1 MITAFV
7 DENAMSALAGLKTES
22 DNSSKQN
29 ITIEFIDAAPLTAE
43 VTYNNDEAEITIYVR
58 DEMHTNGNIA
68 FQATVNSAGI
78 ISSDEETVEVA
89 YAVSEGIN
97 QILKEKGK
105 LEECT
110 NLDDEMQ
117 GVLFGVDKND
127 DITVKIVEGKKRPSL
142 LCTTLFG
149 APRMMRP
156 YTDEIMN
163 QFEMD
168 SMSFEEMEEAAN
180 EGDSDAMEQL
190 AMAYLNGNDE
200 IEENPEKAYYWFVKC
215 AESGNDQAMFN
226 VGLFTAKGFG
236 TERDFGKAA
245 EWMQKA
251 ADEGDEDAE
260 VCAEEYKKLA
270 SAVEKANAGEAQA
283 QADLAAGLMKLG
295 GSLDQA
301 GEGKDYEESVKW
313 AEKAVAQGNADG
325 YWTLALA
332 YHHGRGVK
340 KDINKAIELY
350 QKGSEAGS
358 DSCKHNLACEYMSGE
373 NIKKDQEKAFVLIK
387 EAAENGHGLAMR
399 DLGRCYQF
407 ANGTPGNMKKA
418 VEWYEKAL
426 EVIDDPELAQKTAM
440 FKMMADADPDFG
452 EDYPESDEEDD
463 LDLENLPED
472 YLEALEAVKTEIEE
486 ENCESTDEE
495 CEDDTISEEEGA
507 ELSKEEAMDAL
518 KSGQGVLKQVVTK
531 ADGTKKEVA
540 IWGGYELDGYDR
552 TLNVFMNQSDI
563 GRFVKM
569 ITEEEINVDGILDPC
584 EQEIG
589 YQVTVDFMD
598 CAAMCVMRKGEGKLS
613 MEMYVRDERK
623 TCQTVVEVGT
633 GEIELTEDGNMSLDK
648 ETLENN
654 KFLVYAIG
662 FAGLRKYLLKE
673 RIVHK
678 LYSMYDESAG
688 VLVKVSKGGTI
699 TTRIVKGM
707 ERPDLP
713 CEVFLLG
720 EQICRPYLDELLGLK
735 STGVRKPRDPEFAA
749 KLKAAEEKA
758 QKEEAERKAAE
769 EKAKKE
775 AEEKRLEEERKAKEA
790 AEEKKRQ
797 EMAEWKA
804 KAEQIKANREA
815 ERSKRLEQYENEYK
829 SNTARIQSRKDSDIA
844 NAKKKILELREKIER
859 DNLELTGLGIFKFS
873 RKKELRLS
881 IEADTKTVTEIE
893 SSIPTIEKK
902 AAEESTAVEK
912 AYKQKKD
919 NLDSELDKEYVIPD
933 SPEEIERKR
942 QEEEYRKAHMTKT
955 EKENER
961 LKEIILEELAC
972 SFGPVTIVELQEN
985 NYELSSLSNQKVS
998 ALVRQLVSD
1007 GKVKKIVDRK
1017 LSKFELA

>member
-7 DENAMSALAGLKTES
+7 DENAMNALAGLKTES
-22 DNSSKQN
+22 DESSKQN
-29 ITIEFIDAAPLTAE
+29 ITVEFIDAAPLTAE
-43 VTYNNDEAEITIYVR
+43 VVYNNADAEITIYVR
-58 DEMHTNGNIA
+58 DEMHTNENIA
-68 FQATVNSAGI
+68 FQATVSAGNV
-78 ISSDEETVEVA
+78 SSDEETVEVA

-97 QILKEKGK
+97 SILKEKGM

-110 NLDDEMQ
+110 KLDGEIQ

-156 YTDEIMN
+156 YADEIMS
-163 QFEMD
+163 QFEMG

-236 TERDFGKAA
+236 TERDFAKAA
-245 EWMQKA
+245 EWMRRA
-251 ADEGDEDAE
+251 SEAGDDDAE
-260 VCAEEYKKLA
+260 ACAIEYEKLA
-270 SAVEKANAGEAQA
+270 VAVEKAKSGDAQA
-283 QADLAAGLMKLG
+283 QADLAGGLMKLG

-301 GEGKDYEESVKW
+301 GEGKDYEESVMW

-332 YHHGRGVK
+332 YHHGRGVN
-340 KDINKAIELY
+340 KDINKAIEMY
-350 QKGSEAGS
+350 QKGAEAGS
-358 DSCKHNLACEYMSGE
+358 DSCKHNLACEYMTGE
-373 NIKKDQEKAFVLIK
+373 NINKDQKKAFALIK
-387 EAAENGHGLAMR
+387 EAAENGYGLAMR

-452 EDYPESDEEDD
+452 EDYPESEDD
-463 LDLENLPED
+463 AELDLANLPED
-472 YLEALEAVKTEIEE
+472 YLAALEDVKAEIEAE
-486 ENCESTDEE
+486 SDDEVSDKENNAVTESDE
-495 CEDDTISEEEGA
+495 

-518 KSGQGVLKQVVTK
+518 KNGQGVLKQVVTK

-563 GRFVKM
+563 GRFFQM
-569 ITEEEINVDGILDPC
+569 ITEDEINLDGVLDPC
-584 EQEIG
+584 DQEIG
-589 YQVTVDFMD
+589 FQITVDFMD
-598 CAAMCVMRKGEGKLS
+598 CAAMYILRKGEGKLTA
-613 MEMYVRDERK
+613 EMYVRDERK
-623 TCQTVVEVGT
+623 TCQNIVEAGT
-633 GEIELTEDGNMSLDK
+633 GEFDLSEDGTLSVDK
-648 ETLENN
+648 ETLVEN
-654 KFLVYAIG
+654 KFLVYALGIL
-662 FAGLRKYLLKE
+662 GLRKYLLKE

-678 LYSMYDESAG
+678 LYNMFDEAAG
-688 VLVKVSKGGTI
+688 VEIKVSKGGAVTAK
-699 TTRIVKGM
+699 IVKGM

-713 CEVFLLG
+713 CEVFLFG
-720 EQICRPYLDELLGLK
+720 EQICRPYFDELLGLK
-735 STGVRKPRDPEFAA
+735 STGIRKPRDPEFAA

-758 QKEEAERKAAE
+758 QREEEEKKAAE
-769 EKAKKE
+769 EKARKE
-775 AEEKRLEEERKAKEA
+775 AEAKRLEEEQKAKEA
-790 AEEKKRQ
+790 AEAKKKQ
-797 EMAEWKA
+797 EMDDWKA
-804 KAEQIKANREA
+804 KADKIKQNREA

-829 SNTARIQSRKDSDIA
+829 SSMARIQSKKDSDISDA
-844 NAKKKILELREKIER
+844 RKRIADLREKIER
-859 DNLELTGLGIFKFS
+859 DNTELAGLGIFMFG
-873 RKKELRLS
+873 RKKELRLI
-881 IEADTKTVTEIE
+881 IENDTKTISDIE

-902 AAEESTAVEK
+902 ASEEIATAEK
-912 AYKQKKD
+912 NYKQKKD
-919 NLDSELDKEYVIPD
+919 NLDSELDKEFVIPD

-961 LKEIILEELAC
+961 IKEVILEALAC
-972 SFGPVTIVELQEN
+972 SFEPMSIVDLQKN
-985 NYELSSLSNQKVS
+985 DYELGSLSNQKVS
-998 ALVRQLVSD
+998 ALVRRLVD
-1007 GKVKKIVDRK
+1007 EGKVKKVIEGKV
-1017 LSKFELA
+1017 SKFELA